1 MAGSVAQDSFAEES
15 DSEDQR
21 GPPKKTAPART
32 SRGTGAATT
41 AGKKAPVKGKAP
53 AAASKTT
60 AAKGKGK
67 AAPAAAATA
76 KGKGKGKK
84 LVSRLS
90 QGFSFLWAHPSDHLV
105 LVLAFERLIPIRVRF
120 LGRQFNDSDEEDS
133 DEEEDFAMALDDEDD
148 DDDEEEEEEDDEA
161 PPPKKKAACV
171 SRPSL
176 LVVLLLALASPST
189 KDNLLIALLSICC
202 VLFVFAVPK
211 RPQRKLLSLR
221 RRLLRGELE
230 ARVNPSSSA
239 WSALPPP
246 PSSALLSTREEN
258 ADSALLRSVRVLCF
272 GFRSSSFAPAPR
284 ASRAAASSLRKKTV
298 QQLDSDESE

>member
-90 QGFSFLWAHPSDHLV
+90 QGFSFLWAHPSDHSV

-120 LGRQFNDSDEEDS
+120 LGRQFNDS
-133 DEEEDFAMALDDEDD
+133 
-148 DDDEEEEEEDDEA
+148 DEEEEEEDDEA